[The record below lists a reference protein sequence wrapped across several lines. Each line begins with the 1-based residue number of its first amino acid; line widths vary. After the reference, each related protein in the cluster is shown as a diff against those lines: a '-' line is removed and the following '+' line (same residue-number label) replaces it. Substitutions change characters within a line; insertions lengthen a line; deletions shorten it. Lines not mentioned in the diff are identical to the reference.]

1 MFGHKIKPMMSIQ
14 YFLTYMYYICAH
26 EFERMSL
33 GKQNP
38 SGLKPLPSHRIQA
51 ANSLETQPNPPHPMS
66 NIASPMEPPQS
77 TLLGT
82 GTEPSQA
89 GHTLAL

>member
-1 MFGHKIKPMMSIQ
+1 
-14 YFLTYMYYICAH
+14 MYYICAH